1 MSESKETISDAAV
14 IEALGISTS
23 KPTGD
28 ETDNNDRKESK
39 KILKLATSKQKDR
52 ARKSLGMSYKH
63 GGAHKTESS
72 VELRM
77 GPALTAE
84 QLEQEKKVSSELD
97 DEMAKFKARAKAKN
111 KNMGGMMTDELG
123 YMRGGMTE
131 EARSPI
137 KYSKGGAIAGKNF
150 KGSF

>member
-1 MSESKETISDAAV
+1 MAGPLLIPIAKGLGVVAGGALTAAGMEAASGVKKVLSDRKKRNKKTVSDNDV

-28 ETDNNDRKESK
+28 ETDNNDREESK
-39 KILKLATSKQKDR
+39 KVLKLATSKQKAM
-52 ARKSLGMSYKH
+52 ARKSLGM
-63 GGAHKTESS
+63 
-72 VELRM
+72 
-77 GPALTAE
+77 
-84 QLEQEKKVSSELD
+84 
-97 DEMAKFKARAKAKN
+97 
-111 KNMGGMMTDELG
+111 NMGGMMTDELG
-123 YMRGGMTE
+123 YMQGGMTE

>member
-52 ARKSLGMSYKH
+52 ARKSLGM
-63 GGAHKTESS
+63 
-72 VELRM
+72 
-77 GPALTAE
+77 
-84 QLEQEKKVSSELD
+84 
-97 DEMAKFKARAKAKN
+97 
-111 KNMGGMMTDELG
+111 MTDELG